1 MITETEGIILR
12 QTKIAGGRRMVVLFS
27 KQYGKISAGTGL
39 NERSRGK
46 QALALRPFTYGN
58 YQLYKKGDFFN
69 INSGE
74 PIKSFYRIGEEV
86 DKYMNASY
94 ALELTDK
101 FTAEGMPAPGLFNL
115 TVDMLRELEKRKK
128 KFGTIVLAYE
138 VKALKVLGVM
148 PQLDICTRCGNP
160 EVPAYFSIAD
170 GGVICEDCHTL
181 ENDTLIYKID
191 FGIINILKYFL
202 DNPLESLAKIAL
214 EENVCKKIMKMMTE
228 YARYH
233 FDFGDLKS
241 ETFVTG

>member
-101 FTAEGMPAPGLFNL
+101 FTVEGMPAPGLFNL

-148 PQLDICTRCGNP
+148 PQLDICTRCGKP